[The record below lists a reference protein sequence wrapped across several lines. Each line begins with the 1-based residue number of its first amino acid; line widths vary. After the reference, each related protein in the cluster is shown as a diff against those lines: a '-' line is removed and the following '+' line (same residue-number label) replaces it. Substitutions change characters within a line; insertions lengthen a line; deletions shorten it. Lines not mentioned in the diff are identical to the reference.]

1 MKNLLTLLF
10 SAILISAQAQLD
22 PFASVVNIGG
32 NDVNLSQYDIV
43 RIEVATIDD
52 FYKFQANVVY
62 GQSRKEEMRIYILG
76 DVRYFNGPTDVLNF
90 LAEKYEFT
98 ISQYWVNPETMVEV
112 YILRMKGLKPAE

>member
-43 RIEVATIDD
+43 RIEVATVDD

-62 GQSRKEEMRIYILG
+62 GQSRKEEMRIYIFG

>member
-10 SAILISAQAQLD
+10 SAILINAQAQLD

-43 RIEVATIDD
+43 RIEVATVDD